1 MKFVPRLLAAAL
13 LCSLAGAGFAAAP
26 SPTAA
31 PAAAKPRTDGYGVE
45 DFLRRQ
51 RFLQVKIS
59 PNGTY
64 AAATVPLEDKTV
76 LVILKPGQKTPY
88 GYVNFK
94 EKNTH
99 VVDFWWVN
107 DNRVL
112 FSVGEKNGALEQPV
126 SFGEIWGTNAD
137 GTRQGILVGARAST
151 SADSRAGGRSKAQST
166 SFFMIDTLPKDDD
179 FVLIGG
185 APFAAGEAPY
195 TTVERMNV
203 NTGAKSVVARA
214 PVRGSAFLADH
225 AGAVRFASGEN
236 KDFKSTLYYRANE
249 HSDWKQLND
258 ETQSGKQIVPLGFD
272 RDDHVAYL
280 QATQKTGPDAVLS
293 FDPATLAMQQV
304 ARDEFVDPE
313 GLINAVGQDY
323 PIGVAFRDGKTRFQY
338 FQPDSPEARLHRS
351 LQNSFG
357 GDVVTSGSHTQDGVQ
372 ALLFAHSDR
381 NPGDYYVF
389 NTQSK
394 KADLLISRSD
404 WVDPGK
410 TAAVRPF
417 RFTARDG
424 RKIEAF
430 LTIPN
435 GSDGK
440 HLPMIVNPHGGP
452 FGPYDEW
459 GFNPEPQLLASQGY
473 AVLQVN
479 YRGSGGYGKEFLESG
494 HKQWGRTMQDDVTDA
509 TRWAIKEG
517 VADPSRICMYG
528 ASYGGYASL
537 MAVAKE
543 PELYRCAAG
552 YVGVYDLNML
562 WGRGDIQGTEHGKR
576 FLEEAVGK
584 NDLAA
589 ASPST
594 LASRIKVPVFLAA
607 GGEDKRAPQ
616 AQSEAMERAL
626 RAAGVPVET
635 LYYPTEGHGFY
646 TVEHKREFYTRLLA
660 FLSKNLRSGTG
671 QASGLLPVPA
681 QPATH

>member
-1 MKFVPRLLAAAL
+1 MKFVTGLLAAAV
-13 LCSLAGAGFAAAP
+13 LCLSTGAAIAATPASPSKAASAHAYSL
-26 SPTAA
+26 
-31 PAAAKPRTDGYGVE
+31 E
-45 DFLRRQ
+45 DFLRRE

-59 PNGTY
+59 PGGTY

-99 VVDFWWVN
+99 VVNFSWVN

-112 FSVGEKNGALEQPV
+112 FTVGEKNGALEQPV

-151 SADSRAGGRSKAQST
+151 SAASRAGGRSKSQAA
-166 SFFMIDTLPKDDD
+166 SFFLVDTLPKEDD
-179 FVLIGG
+179 FVLIGST
-185 APFAAGEAPY
+185 PFDAGEAPY
-195 TTVERMNV
+195 TSVERMNV
-203 NTGAKSVVARA
+203 NSGTKTSVARA
-214 PVRGSAFLADH
+214 PVRGASFLADH
-225 AGAVRFASGEN
+225 AGVVRFASGEN
-236 KDFKSTLYYRANE
+236 KDFKSVLLYRADE
-249 HSDWKQLND
+249 HSDWKLLND
-258 ETQSGKQIVPLGFD
+258 ESVSGKKMDPLDFD
-272 RDDHVAYL
+272 RDDHVAYV
-280 QATQKTGPDAVLS
+280 QSSQVTGPDAVLS
-293 FDPATLAMQQV
+293 FDPATLSMRQI

-313 GLINAVGQDY
+313 GLIDAIGQDY
-323 PIGVAFRDGKTRFQY
+323 PIGVAFRDGKPRFQY
-338 FQPDSPEARLHRS
+338 FNPESPEARLHKS

-357 GDVVTSGSHTQDGVQ
+357 GDVVTSDSHTRDGTQ
-372 ALLFAHSDR
+372 ALLLARSDR
-381 NPGDYYVF
+381 NPGDYFVF
-389 NTQSK
+389 NTQTK
-394 KADLLISRSD
+394 KADILISRRD
-404 WVDPGK
+404 WFDPET
-410 TAAVRPF
+410 TASVRPF

-430 LTIPN
+430 LTVPN

-440 HLPMIVNPHGGP
+440 RLPLIVNPHGGP

-459 GFNPEPQLLASQGY
+459 GFHTEPQLLASQGY

-494 HKQWGRTMQDDVTDA
+494 HKQWGKTMQDDLTDA

-517 VADPSRICMYG
+517 VADPARICMYG

-543 PELYRCAAG
+543 PDLYRCAAG

-562 WGRGDIQGTEHGKR
+562 SQRGDIPGSEHGKR

-626 RAAGVPVET
+626 KSAGVPVET

-660 FLSKNLRSGTG
+660 FLAKNLRGG
-671 QASGLLPVPA
+671 NAEGSGLLPVPA
-681 QPATH
+681 QGN